1 MFDTIVLL
9 TGPKEQPALTAALKG
24 HRADLE
30 IVPATTLDELLA
42 IDGATLGRARL
53 IAFATPVIVPPS
65 VLDRL
70 GYRAINFH
78 PGPPD
83 YPGFCPA
90 QFAIYNGARRF
101 GSTAHFMVERVD
113 EGPIFDVITFDVPC
127 DSTVL
132 DLEILSYRELARL
145 FWRNAGRLAIDAAPP
160 ETLPIAW
167 SGEKSTRAKY
177 QALCTVTPD
186 IDEAELRRRV
196 AAFGGECFGISL
208 KLTLHGVPFVH
219 VAPPEPE
226 PQPSA

>member
-78 PGPPD
+78 PGL
-83 YPGFCPA
+83 PGLSRLLPGSIRHLQRRAALRVDRPFH
-90 QFAIYNGARRF
+90 GRARR
-101 GSTAHFMVERVD
+101 
-113 EGPIFDVITFDVPC
+113 
-127 DSTVL
+127 
-132 DLEILSYRELARL
+132 
-145 FWRNAGRLAIDAAPP
+145 
-160 ETLPIAW
+160 
-167 SGEKSTRAKY
+167 
-177 QALCTVTPD
+177 
-186 IDEAELRRRV
+186 
-196 AAFGGECFGISL
+196 
-208 KLTLHGVPFVH
+208 
-219 VAPPEPE
+219 
-226 PQPSA
+226 